1 MAAKKEIKINL
12 LFLAHLAE
20 NKSVKELAAF
30 IHLKSLY
37 KSSCIHNYTQ
47 KSLAEKSGLTVG
59 QVRKYMKFFFRMG
72 WCYTKYGHV
81 WFKGMGDIDTFKK
94 KHTKKLELTDFKT
107 LYDDLLHLILKNK
120 QNQFNRLKK
129 LKSDICN
136 PHPVVKRR
144 AERKAGKLNIR
155 VRSLPCAEDFL
166 KMSMKT
172 IAKLLGLSVG
182 SAANF
187 IRRLKSKGLIFCITS
202 RKTVF
207 SSTKAIIK
215 ANIDQFS
222 KSYLHGNNLVVVECN
237 KYRF

>member
-1 MAAKKEIKINL
+1 MAY
-12 LFLAHLAE
+12 LAE

-30 IHLKSLY
+30 IHLKSLFE
-37 KSSCIHNYTQ
+37 SSCIHNYTQ

-59 QVRKYMKFFFRMG
+59 RVRKYMKFFLKIG

-81 WFKGMGDIDTFKK
+81 WFKKMGKIDTIKK
-94 KHTKKLELTDFKT
+94 KHTAKLELNDFKT
-107 LYDDLLHLILKNK
+107 LYDDLLHLILKSK
-120 QNQFNRLKK
+120 QNQFNRLKE
-129 LKSDICN
+129 LRSDLRN
-136 PHPVVKRR
+136 PHPVIKRR
-144 AERKAGKLNIR
+144 AERKVVKFGIR
-155 VRSLPCAEDFL
+155 ERSLPCAGDFL

-172 IAKLLGLSVG
+172 ISKLLGLSVG
-182 SAANF
+182 SAANL
-187 IRRLKSKGLIFCITS
+187 IRRLKTKGLIFCITS